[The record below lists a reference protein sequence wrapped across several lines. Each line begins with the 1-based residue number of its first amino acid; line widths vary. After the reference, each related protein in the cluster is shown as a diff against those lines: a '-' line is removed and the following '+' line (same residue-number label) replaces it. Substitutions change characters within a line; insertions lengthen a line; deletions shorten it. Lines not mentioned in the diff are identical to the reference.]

1 MTEAVLEV
9 RAGNGP
15 EATRQVSEEGH
26 TVIKDQASK
35 DSKARSISEK
45 QDINST
51 GIWGEHYSKANSSL
65 VNGENRRTV

>member
-1 MTEAVLEV
+1 MDQKPQGKSV
-9 RAGNGP
+9 RKG
-15 EATRQVSEEGH
+15 TQSSKIR
-26 TVIKDQASK
+26 ASK